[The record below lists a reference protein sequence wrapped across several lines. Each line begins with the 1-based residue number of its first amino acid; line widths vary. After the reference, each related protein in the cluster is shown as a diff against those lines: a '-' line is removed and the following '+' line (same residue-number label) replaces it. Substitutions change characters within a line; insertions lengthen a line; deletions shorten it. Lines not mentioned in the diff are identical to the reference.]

1 MARPT
6 KKLQPTGGAAR
17 KSGTRTPM
25 THEGIAAD
33 IEAFRGAGGK
43 IEVLGVTRTLLRID
57 TAEAET
63 PQQPTPTPT
72 KEK

>member
-6 KKLQPTGGAAR
+6 KKLHPIGVTPR
-17 KSGTRTPM
+17 KGNVRTPM

-33 IEAFRGAGGK
+33 IEAFRDGGGK

-57 TAEAET
+57 AEEPA
-63 PQQPTPTPT
+63 PT